1 MLEQLGITNIRVCPN
16 IPVADG
22 IQAVRML
29 LPTCWFDKAKCKE
42 GIEALRM
49 YRRDWDDKR
58 QEFRQNPLH
67 DWTSHFADAFRYF
80 AVGHQEVVKAPS
92 LKRSTRWVV

>member
-1 MLEQLGITNIRVCPN
+1 VLGELGINATVCPN
-16 IPVADG
+16 LPIADG

-29 LPTCWFDKAKCKE
+29 LPTCWFDKVKCKE

-58 QEFRQNPLH
+58 QEFRPNPLH
-67 DWTSHFADAFRYF
+67 DWTSHYADAMRYF
-80 AVGHQEVVKAPS
+80 AVGHQERATHKPVK
-92 LKRSTRWVV
+92 RDTRWVV